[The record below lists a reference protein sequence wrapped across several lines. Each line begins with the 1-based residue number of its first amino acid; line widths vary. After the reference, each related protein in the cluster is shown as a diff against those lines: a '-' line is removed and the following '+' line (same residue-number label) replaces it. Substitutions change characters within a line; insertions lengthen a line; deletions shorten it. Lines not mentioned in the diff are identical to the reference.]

1 MFPRQT
7 RCLYG
12 RSIIIQ
18 CGYAVEAEV
27 LIITKKKRASKGN
40 ILAGGQAVT
49 FVGRDD
55 DGCISITSLTYLL
68 LYLLPRTNEADRR
81 ITTLLLSSLLLSYLH
96 LHLNFLDAH
105 GLSVCLHLRKRHF
118 PILANNNPF
127 FCLLLS
133 PCCREAFQVT
143 RLPYYQASR
152 YRDRHCR
159 RAWRWGFGYSPWLP
173 AIFQT
178 EGSSGF
184 LGSALPSLKTDLDA
198 ILLSALEEHV
208 CILLYCRKQLFF

>member
-55 DGCISITSLTYLL
+55 DGCISITSLLV
-68 LYLLPRTNEADRR
+68 
-81 ITTLLLSSLLLSYLH
+81 TTDERGRSYSIIISLSYLH

-105 GLSVCLHLRKRHF
+105 GLSVCLHLRKRHSP

-184 LGSALPSLKTDLDA
+184 LGSALPSLKTVLDA